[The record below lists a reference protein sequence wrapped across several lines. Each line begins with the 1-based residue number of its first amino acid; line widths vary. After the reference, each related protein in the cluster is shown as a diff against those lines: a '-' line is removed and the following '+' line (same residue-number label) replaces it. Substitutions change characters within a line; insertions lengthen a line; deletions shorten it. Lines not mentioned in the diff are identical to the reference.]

1 MVSLN
6 HIGISVA
13 NLLNSIA
20 FYETAFGMTVI
31 SNTTFASAKYDGKYG
46 AILRLNDAAGE
57 VAILEGSGFR
67 LELFQF
73 DRPASKRTDGERPV
87 CDHGITHFCLQVT
100 DIGAAYSRL
109 LKVGATFHC
118 PPQRVGHNAATYG
131 RDPDGNVFELLEV
144 FA

>member
-13 NLLNSIA
+13 NLERSIA
-20 FYETAFGMTVI
+20 FYGTAFGMTVI

-46 AILRLNDAAGE
+46 AILGLNDAAGE
-57 VAILEGSGFR
+57 VAILEGSEIR

-73 DRPASKRTDGERPV
+73 DRPLSKRTNDARPV

-100 DIGAAYSRL
+100 DIDAAYARL
-109 LKVGATFHC
+109 LEVGATFHC
-118 PPQRVGHNAATYG
+118 PPQRVGHSAATYG
-131 RDPDGNVFELLEV
+131 RDPDGNVFELLQV
-144 FA
+144 FV